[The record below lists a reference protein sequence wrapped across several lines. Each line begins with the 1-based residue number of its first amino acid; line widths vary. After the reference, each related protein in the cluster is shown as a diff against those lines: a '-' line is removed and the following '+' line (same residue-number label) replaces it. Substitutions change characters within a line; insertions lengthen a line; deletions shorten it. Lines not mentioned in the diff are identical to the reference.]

1 MSTSPRIPARV
12 IPTFNGEDGGEFVP
26 ATSFQ
31 AITWFDT
38 GEGKQIIIL
47 YALGE
52 DGIVYEFTNREWK
65 PYPIKK

>member
-1 MSTSPRIPARV
+1 MSTSPRIPTKV
-12 IPTFNGEDGGEFVP
+12 IPPFNGEDAGEFVP

-31 AITWFDT
+31 AITWFDAK
-38 GEGKQIIIL
+38 EGKQLIML

-52 DGIVYEFTNREWK
+52 DGVVYEFSNQQWR